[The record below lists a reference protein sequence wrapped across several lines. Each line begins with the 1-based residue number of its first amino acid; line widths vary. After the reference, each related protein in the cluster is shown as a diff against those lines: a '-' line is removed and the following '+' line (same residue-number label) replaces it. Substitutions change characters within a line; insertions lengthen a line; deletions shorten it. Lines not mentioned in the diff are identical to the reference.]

1 MADTSTRAQAATN
14 LPSSLTSTPNYS
26 SFAETAEMTI
36 TERPWWKNATVYQIY
51 PASFKDSNGDG
62 VGDLNGILSE
72 LDYIK
77 SLGVDA
83 IWICPMYDSPQVDM
97 GYDISD
103 YENVYPPYGTVADM
117 ERLIAAAHDLGIR
130 VLLDLVINHTSDR
143 HKWFQESR
151 SSKDNPKRDWY
162 IWRPAKYDADG
173 TRRPPNNWRSNFG
186 GSVWEWDEL
195 TQEYFLHLFCPEQPD
210 LNWDNETCRHAIYD
224 SAMRF
229 WLDRG
234 IDGFRVDTVNMY
246 SKDPSF
252 IDAPILDP
260 SEQWQMAAGLYCNG
274 PRMHEFLS
282 EMNAILTS
290 YNAMTVGECPH
301 TPDRNKVL
309 KYVSAKERQLSMVFQ
324 FDVVD
329 VGFGQDLKYD
339 TFPRNWTLPVLK
351 DAITRTQQ
359 LIQGT
364 DAWTTAFMENH
375 DQARSIS
382 RFGSDKTEELRV
394 KSGKML
400 ALMLACL
407 SGTLFVYQ
415 GQEIGMVNAPATW
428 DVEVDYKD
436 VESGNYY
443 RYVVAKTKGDA
454 EAKKRAA
461 ASLQHLARDHARVP
475 MQWSDA
481 ANAGFTIA
489 KEPWMRVVDNYKK
502 LNVKTQEKDE
512 GSVLAF
518 WKAMLQLRKRN
529 ADLLVHGDFV
539 LHVREDD
546 KVFVFEKKFGGQSAL
561 VALNFTE
568 DEINF
573 EAPAVFE
580 AGEAKRL
587 VSTYEDGKAG
597 PLRSFEGRVWVGRSK
612 AS

>member
-1 MADTSTRAQAATN
+1 MAPTSGQARPATN
-14 LPSSLTSTPNYS
+14 PASLLTSS
-26 SFAETAEMTI
+26 SPDHSATAAAMTV

-62 VGDLNGILSE
+62 MGDLNGILSE

-97 GYDISD
+97 GYDISN
-103 YENVYPPYGTVADM
+103 YEAVYPPYGTVADM
-117 ERLIAAAHDLGIR
+117 ERLIAAAHDRGIR
-130 VLLDLVINHTSDR
+130 VLLDLVINHTSDQ
-143 HKWFQESR
+143 HAWFQESR
-151 SSKDNPKRDWY
+151 SSKTSPKRDWY

-173 TRRPPNNWRSNFG
+173 NRRPPNNWRSNFG
-186 GSVWEWDEL
+186 GSVWEWDEG
-195 TQEYFLHLFCPEQPD
+195 TQEYYLHLFCPEQPD
-210 LNWDNETCRHAIYD
+210 LNWDNDECRQAIYD

-246 SKDPSF
+246 SKVPTF
-252 IDAPILDP
+252 VDAPILDP

-282 EMNAILTS
+282 EMNAILSS
-290 YNAMTVGECPH
+290 YGAMTVGECPH
-301 TPDRNKVL
+301 TPSRDKVL

-329 VGFGQDLKYD
+329 VGFGPDLKYD
-339 TFPRNWTLPVLK
+339 TVPHNWTLPVLK

-400 ALMLACL
+400 ALMLGSM

-443 RYVVAKTKGDA
+443 RYVVEKTKGDPA
-454 EAKKRAA
+454 AKKRAA
-461 ASLQHLARDHARVP
+461 AALQHLARDHARVP
-475 MQWSDA
+475 MQWDDSPH
-481 ANAGFTIA
+481 AGFTTA
-489 KEPWMRVVDNYKK
+489 KEPWMRAVDNYRE
-502 LNVKTQEKDE
+502 LNVKKQAGEKD
-512 GSVLAF
+512 SVLSF
-518 WKAMLQLRKRN
+518 WKQMLQIRKAN

-539 LHVREDD
+539 LHDRPDE
-546 KVFVFEKKFGGQSAL
+546 KTFVFEKRFGGQSAL
-561 VALNFTE
+561 VALNFT
-568 DEINF
+568 DE
-573 EAPAVFE
+573 EVALELPSVFE
-580 AGEAKRL
+580 DGEGRRIACN
-587 VSTYEDGKAG
+587 YDDGKAG
-597 PLRSFEGRVWVGRSK
+597 PLRSFEGRVYVGKSK